1 VGRLEAESEMS
12 TDRWGLEGRRTGVP
26 RRLSSALLLQGQA
39 GSQPLPSLP
48 SIPAGGPLTPST
60 GTMPSCRHLTSPDI
74 RISST
79 DEVPSLDT
87 QPAGPIQTFDK
98 CGALTRLS
106 CMSPWHPVH
115 TRFWCQVVLSPDFP
129 FPALLDDLRAGN
141 LCASSG
147 AFMQQVFMEPL
158 LHAKH

>member
-1 VGRLEAESEMS
+1 MGRLEAESEMS

-48 SIPAGGPLTPST
+48 SIPAEGPLKPST

-98 CGALTRLS
+98 C
-106 CMSPWHPVH
+106 
-115 TRFWCQVVLSPDFP
+115 
-129 FPALLDDLRAGN
+129 
-141 LCASSG
+141 
-147 AFMQQVFMEPL
+147 
-158 LHAKH
+158 

>member
-1 VGRLEAESEMS
+1 MGAGREE
-12 TDRWGLEGRRTGVP
+12 DR
-26 RRLSSALLLQGQA
+26 
-39 GSQPLPSLP
+39 GSPETLFCTAASGPGWVAAPAVSLP
-48 SIPAGGPLTPST
+48 SIPAEGPLKPST

-87 QPAGPIQTFDK
+87 QPASHINK
-98 CGALTRLS
+98 WGALTRLS

-141 LCASSG
+141 LRAPSG
-147 AFMQQVFMEPL
+147 TFMQQVFMEPL
-158 LHAKH
+158 LQAKH